1 MRTLGKIAV
10 VLALLVA
17 AAAGFLLRERPAD
30 RGTRADSAG
39 SAGPKE
45 WADFTLP
52 DTGGERISL
61 GRFIGKKPVL
71 LVFWATWCPRCNE
84 SVPAI
89 NRLQT
94 ELPTRD
100 ALQILALDFRE
111 SREKVQA
118 YIRKKKVAFPVL
130 LDETGSVARKYQV
143 VGIPTYVL
151 IDRKGEVAYRG
162 HELPAIRTYLE

>member
-10 VLALLVA
+10 VLALLAA

-39 SAGPKE
+39 TAGPKE

-71 LVFWATWCPRCNE
+71 LVFWATWCPQCKE
-84 SVPAI
+84 SVPVI
-89 NRLQT
+89 NRMHA
-94 ELPTRD
+94 EPPTRD
-100 ALQILALDFRE
+100 ALSIFALDFME
-111 SREKVQA
+111 SREQPPIQERESPFA
-118 YIRKKKVAFPVL
+118 
-130 LDETGSVARKYQV
+130 
-143 VGIPTYVL
+143 
-151 IDRKGEVAYRG
+151 
-162 HELPAIRTYLE
+162 